1 MRPPFVVIFALT
13 SACSFSNVRSAVVN
27 TGPSFTAQASMTT
40 EPGKEVTW
48 FYSDECV
55 ECNDNLPGLEGVFTW
70 GERRQTGPS
79 FSLGVGLNFVM
90 PFAEAYVQLGN
101 GSTPYGIGARA
112 GWLDKWKQFQL
123 FGRVDKT
130 LKSGSKFLWNPGV
143 FLHDGTSPNEQNP
156 GRIVAFV
163 NGFGLEMGRGPV
175 AFTPSVSVIASHA
188 WHESLGIMR
197 GPENRVFGQA
207 GVSVTLRRSSEGRD

>member
-1 MRPPFVVIFALT
+1 MT
-13 SACSFSNVRSAVVN
+13 S
-27 TGPSFTAQASMTT
+27 P
-40 EPGKEVTW
+40 PGKEVTW
-48 FYSDECV
+48 FYSDECYQ
-55 ECNDNLPGLEGVFTW
+55 CNDNLPGLEGVFTW

-79 FSLGVGLNFVM
+79 FSFGLGLNFAM

-101 GSTPYGIGARA
+101 GSIPYGIGARA
-112 GWLDKWKQFQL
+112 SSLGKWKQFQL

-130 LKSGSKFLWNPGV
+130 LRSGSKLLWNPGL

-156 GRIVAFV
+156 GRIVALV

-175 AFTPSVSVIASHA
+175 AFTPSVSLVASHA
-188 WHESLGIMR
+188 WHESLGIMH

-207 GVSVTLRRSSEGRD
+207 GVSLTLRRSPTAPER